1 MRQTDKS
8 LQSEKF
14 KQVVGGLGR
23 PQGKSPSPDRIQ
35 SPQDLDRSFP
45 CWPGSGYFGTASGGV
60 LSTAEGPR
68 PFQLWEPRPPHA
80 CAQGGRQRGGAAHLP
95 PQPLPASVVYQRQ
108 AQRTDSPQDS
118 AHAQTVP
125 PRPPKTTAAAR
136 KSRNTH
142 DLPPVMQCGRQR
154 RWRPLRSTRA
164 RRLLSRAVTAAA
176 GDDGG
181 RRNACGCAQL
191 LSRRKTGHS
200 AGANAPGAATS
211 PTNGPQEG
219 FCRKRDRSR
228 RSRSATTLP
237 LRRQSHRGPQDSCA
251 TVLDGLAGGTT
262 PPCAPKTGGRPRSYP
277 RSGEIGRPPLL
288 PVTLRAQQATPSV
301 TLRSTCGLP
310 GPRASINRH
319 SASCATC
326 GARSA
331 VCGGRPIEGVAGG
344 VHGKSASDQ

>member
-1 MRQTDKS
+1 MCCPQLR
-8 LQSEKF
+8 
-14 KQVVGGLGR
+14 GR
-23 PQGKSPSPDRIQ
+23 APSNCGTPDRHTLAHKAAAKEVGQ
-35 SPQDLDRSFP
+35 PTSRHSLFQHRS
-45 CWPGSGYFGTASGGV
+45 CTSGRHREQTAPKS
-60 LSTAEGPR
+60 R
-68 PFQLWEPRPPHA
+68 
-80 CAQGGRQRGGAAHLP
+80 
-95 PQPLPASVVYQRQ
+95 
-108 AQRTDSPQDS
+108 

-136 KSRNTH
+136 KSGNTH
-142 DLPPVMQCGRQR
+142 DLHPVMQCGPQG

-164 RRLLSRAVTAAA
+164 RSLLSRAVTAAA

-181 RRNACGCAQL
+181 RRNACGCARL

-211 PTNGPQEG
+211 PTNVPQKG
-219 FCRKRDRSR
+219 FCRQRDRSR

-237 LRRQSHRGPQDSCA
+237 LRRKSQRGPQDSCE
-251 TVLDGLAGGTT
+251 TVLDGRAGGTT

-310 GPRASINRH
+310 GPRASINSH